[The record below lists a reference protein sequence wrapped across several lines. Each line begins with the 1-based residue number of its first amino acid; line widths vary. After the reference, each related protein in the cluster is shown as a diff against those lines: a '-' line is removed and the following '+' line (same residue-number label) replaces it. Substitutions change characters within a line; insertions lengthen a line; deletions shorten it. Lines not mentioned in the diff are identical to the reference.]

1 MHVSNIQTDSGE
13 QGDTILMSL
22 VMPENVR
29 EQAAESKK
37 CVECGID
44 IDIDTLSF
52 EQKLIEDEDFCRRCW
67 DRVMDDTDDVKL
79 PSLTIQ
85 QK

>member
-1 MHVSNIQTDSGE
+1 
-13 QGDTILMSL
+13 MSL
-22 VMPENVR
+22 GVPENVT
-29 EQAAESKK
+29 EQGFACKK

-67 DRVMDDTDDVKL
+67 DRVIDDTDDVRL
-79 PSLTIQ
+79 PSLTPGHR
-85 QK
+85 